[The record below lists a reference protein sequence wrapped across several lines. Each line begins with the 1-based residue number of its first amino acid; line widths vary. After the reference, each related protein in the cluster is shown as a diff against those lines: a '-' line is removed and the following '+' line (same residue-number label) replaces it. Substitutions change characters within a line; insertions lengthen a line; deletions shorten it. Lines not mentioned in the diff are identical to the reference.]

1 MLYLSLTL
9 HYHLDWEE
17 YEYNIVSPVDTTA
30 SPDDDESCVRSK
42 KASLTLV
49 VDGAMTDNKKAQ
61 PDDKIIRMHMYKQFG
76 RVTDG
81 ESSTVV
87 VVLGYIFAIG
97 SSAQNSYSWWPKSTG
112 ARDRKRASYI
122 CSNVDQVRISSG
134 GG

>member
-49 VDGAMTDNKKAQ
+49 VDGG
-61 PDDKIIRMHMYKQFG
+61 DD
-76 RVTDG
+76 D
-81 ESSTVV
+81 
-87 VVLGYIFAIG
+87 
-97 SSAQNSYSWWPKSTG
+97 
-112 ARDRKRASYI
+112 
-122 CSNVDQVRISSG
+122 
-134 GG
+134 